1 MDFFVALD
9 ILLGLSLVY
18 LVFALVV
25 SSINE
30 FIAAFASSR
39 ARWLRRGVASLL
51 SADPKALNMPEAKSV
66 LDSPY
71 VSYLGTA
78 GIGNTFKASYV
89 SAWTLMQGVLSRVE
103 GFKEDAFA
111 RVGEIRALAEKLPAQ
126 SPIRSVLIDLC
137 ARANGDLAS
146 FQKLLDGWFATFET
160 QLTAWYRQKTHYVL
174 VGLSFLVA
182 VAMNVDT
189 VGIVRQL
196 SADPKVRN
204 AVVEEAMK
212 AADKKTIEGYIDF
225 TPRDKARDAFET
237 ASSVFK
243 TAEAALANCPKPG
256 DKTTSGTAA
265 QEHGAPVCDH
275 VELEKQLKKAQSDR
289 SLRRDE
295 LQTQQDALDQRI
307 KGRADALSNTGLHIG
322 WDKNEFTEW
331 HESFWTWPSFTK
343 LVGLL
348 VSAFAIA
355 LGAPFWFNML
365 KSVASMR
372 SVGVN
377 AGEKKDEGKA
387 K

>member
-1 MDFFVALD
+1 M
-9 ILLGLSLVY
+9 
-18 LVFALVV
+18 
-25 SSINE
+25 
-30 FIAAFASSR
+30 R
-39 ARWLRRGVASLL
+39 
-51 SADPKALNMPEAKSV
+51 
-66 LDSPY
+66 
-71 VSYLGTA
+71 
-78 GIGNTFKASYV
+78 
-89 SAWTLMQGVLSRVE
+89 
-103 GFKEDAFA
+103 
-111 RVGEIRALAEKLPAQ
+111 
-126 SPIRSVLIDLC
+126 
-137 ARANGDLAS
+137 
-146 FQKLLDGWFATFET
+146 
-160 QLTAWYRQKTHYVL
+160 
-174 VGLSFLVA
+174 
-182 VAMNVDT
+182 
-189 VGIVRQL
+189 
-196 SADPKVRN
+196 
-204 AVVEEAMK
+204 